1 MPKVIGQQDFLKIP
15 VKGLVAETASSAPSS
30 PVGGQFWFDSANNKL
45 KINNTG
51 TFLDFLDRANHT
63 GTQLAATISDFNTA
77 VRLNRLDQMA
87 APTAA
92 VSMNSQRITSV
103 SDPSSA
109 TDAANKQYVDNARAG
124 LQVKDPVKIV
134 MTSNVNLA
142 SPGGTLDGVSMSASD
157 RFLAAGQTTGT
168 QNGIYIWNGA
178 ATAATRSTDADATG
192 EVVDGT
198 LVAVAEGTDAG
209 SQYVQTATP
218 SGSPGSW
225 TQTWTKYTA
234 GGQTYTADGQ
244 GIELSGTTFSLELA
258 DSTLSKGSSGLTVGT
273 VTVAKGGTNST
284 TAAGAR
290 TNLGALGVYTE
301 TYASSVSAGTPFTI
315 THNLN
320 RQYPAAVSV
329 WEVDTGEQVLATVV
343 TTGVNA
349 ITVRSDV
356 AYAANKLVVV
366 VSG

>member
-1 MPKVIGQQDFLKIP
+1 MPKVIGQQDFQKIP

-51 TFLDFLDRANHT
+51 TFLDFLDRANHS

-77 VRLNRLDQMA
+77 VRTNRLDQMA

-92 VSMNSQRITSV
+92 VNFNSQRLTAV
-103 SDPSSA
+103 SDPTSA

-124 LQVKDPVKIV
+124 LAVKDPVRV
-134 MTSNVNLA
+134 ALTSNVNLA
-142 SPGGTLDGVSMSASD
+142 APGATLDGVTMVAND
-157 RFLAAGQTTGT
+157 RFLVAGQTTGT

-178 ATAATRSTDADATG
+178 AAAATRSTDDDATG

-209 SQYVQTATP
+209 SQYIQTATP
-218 SGSPGSW
+218 SGAPGAW
-225 TQTWTKYTA
+225 TQTWTKYSA

-244 GIELSGTTFSLELA
+244 GIELSGTTFSIELA
-258 DSTLSKGSSGLTVGT
+258 DGTLAKSGTGLTVGL
-273 VTVAKGGTNST
+273 VTVAKGGTNAT

-290 TNLGALGVYTE
+290 TNLGATGKYAADLGTVT
-301 TYASSVSAGTPFTI
+301 AGTPVTV
-315 THNLN
+315 THNLGN
-320 RQYPAAVSV
+320 QDVVVSLRETAGGAV
-329 WEVDTGEQVLATVV
+329 VLADIIVV
-343 TTGVNA
+343 DNNN
-349 ITVRSDV
+349 ITVTSQV
-356 AYAANKLVVV
+356 AYATGALRVVV
-366 VSG
+366 VG